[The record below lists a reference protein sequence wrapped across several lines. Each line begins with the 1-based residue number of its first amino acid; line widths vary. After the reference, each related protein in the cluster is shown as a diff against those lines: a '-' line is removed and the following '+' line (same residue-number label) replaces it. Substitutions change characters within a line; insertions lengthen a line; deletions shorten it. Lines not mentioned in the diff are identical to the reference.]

1 MSDFILDIEQI
12 RKNARSQMEKGA
24 VTANYQADRQAIL
37 KILDSALATEWICVL
52 RYTQHAKSAQGLHAE
67 PIAKH
72 FFEHAQ
78 QEEEHA
84 NQLADRIKQLGG
96 KPDLDPASFGRRSHT
111 LYTEC
116 DSLVDMIKENLI
128 AERIA
133 VDAYSAAIRFIGTTD
148 STTRRLL
155 ESILEVE
162 EEHADEL
169 ADLLSAFDPREPIN

>member
-1 MSDFILDIEQI
+1 MSEFILDIEQI

-37 KILDSALATEWICVL
+37 KILDTALATEWICVL

-67 PIAKH
+67 PIADH
-72 FFEHAQ
+72 FYEHAK

-96 KPDLDPASFGRRSHT
+96 KPNLNPASLGNRSHT
-111 LYTEC
+111 QYVEC
-116 DSLVDMIKENLI
+116 DNLVDMIKENLI

-133 VDAYSAAIRFIGTTD
+133 VDAYSAAIRYIGTSD
-148 STTRRLL
+148 PTTRRVL

-169 ADLLSAFDPREPIN
+169 ADLLAAFDPREPIN

>member
-12 RKNARSQMEKGA
+12 RKAARDQMEKGA
-24 VTANYQADRQAIL
+24 VTANYQADRNAIL

-67 PIAKH
+67 PIARH

-78 QEEEHA
+78 QEEGHA
-84 NQLADRIKQLGG
+84 NELADRIKQLGG
-96 KPDLDPASFGRRSHT
+96 KPDLDPDSFRRRAHT
-111 LYTEC
+111 QYTEC
-116 DSLVDMIKENLI
+116 NSLVDMIKENLI

-133 VDAYSAAIRFIGTTD
+133 VDAYSAAIRFIGPSD
-148 STTRRLL
+148 PTTRRIL
-155 ESILEVE
+155 ESILAVE

-169 ADLLSAFDPREPIN
+169 ADLLAAFDPRENLN